1 MVNPITAIADFIS
14 GTATILFKELTLMVM
29 KSNLWFIHALEII
42 LFVLFFA
49 LIIAIIVIPGKVY
62 EYSGKF
68 INPIKRILKWV
79 RG

>member
-1 MVNPITAIADFIS
+1 MANPITAITDFIS
-14 GTATILFKELTLMVM
+14 GAATALFKELTLMVM
-29 KSNLWFIHALEII
+29 KSNLVFLHTLEIVFF
-42 LFVLFFA
+42 LLFFVV
-49 LIIAIIVIPGKVY
+49 IIAIIVIPGKVY